1 MKKFVKIYYKMD
13 ENDKIDIKIQLLKM
27 GKTLKECANEL
38 GVSSGYLSDVLNGKR
53 NIPLHILKQFEK
65 IGIKL
70 NIDEDTVKEKDNI
83 ELEEDSDIA
92 EGFGTVNHDKVEGNY
107 SPNDYVVEGKPTG
120 YYDIKGRENI
130 LKGWV

>member
-1 MKKFVKIYYKMD
+1 MKKIVKIYYKMD

>member
-13 ENDKIDIKIQLLKM
+13 ENDKIDIRIQLLKM
-27 GKTLKECANEL
+27 EKTLKECANDL
-38 GVSSGYLSDVLNGKR
+38 GVSSGYLSEVLNGKR

-70 NIDEDTVKEKDNI
+70 NIEEDTAKEKDNI
-83 ELEEDSDIA
+83 ELGEGSDIA
-92 EGFGTVNHDKVEGNY
+92 EGFGTIDHDKVEDNY

-120 YYDIKGRENI
+120 YYDIKGRDNI